1 MFTGIVESIGKIEKI
16 NSDRSNLHITVD
28 CNFTQELKV
37 DQSVLHNGIC
47 LTVVSIEGQQYVVTA
62 VKETIDITT
71 VGTWTEGMHIN
82 LERAMLFN
90 GRLDGHI
97 VQGHVDHIG
106 TCVGIEDVDG
116 STYYHFEYKADS
128 LHTTI
133 EKGSVT
139 IDGTSL
145 TVVDSGVNT
154 FKVAIIPYT
163 KAHTIFQY
171 YQVGTQ
177 VNLEFDVIGK
187 YVTKLM
193 QLGKL

>member
-16 NSDRSNLHITVD
+16 KGDRSNLHITVSCD
-28 CNFTQELKV
+28 FTSELKV

-47 LTVVSIEGQQYVVTA
+47 LTVVSIEGNAYTVTA
-62 VKETIDITT
+62 IKETIDVTT
-71 VGTWTEGMHIN
+71 VGSWTEGMKLN

-106 TCVGIEDVDG
+106 ECVSIEDVSG
-116 STYYHFEYKADS
+116 STYYGFKFSENS
-128 LHTTI
+128 IHTTI
-133 EKGSVT
+133 EKGSITV
-139 IDGTSL
+139 DGTSL

-163 KAHTIFQY
+163 KEHTIFQY
-171 YQVGTQ
+171 YKLGTT

-187 YVTKLM
+187 YVSKLM
-193 QLGKL
+193 QIGRL